1 MGRKV
6 RKIREMR
13 WEGKE
18 MRDRKGGKKG
28 ILEAVRGGGT
38 DKRYGRGGRGN

>member
-6 RKIREMR
+6 KKIREMR

-18 MRDRKGGKKG
+18 MRDRKGGKKRDQG
-28 ILEAVRGGGT
+28 GSKRGWGDG
-38 DKRYGRGGRGN
+38 